1 MKLRLGTRKSLLALA
16 QSGQIKAALEAKH
29 TGLSVELVGIET
41 RGDQILDKPLYQ
53 IDGKEFFTAE
63 LDLALLRGE
72 VDFTVHSFKDLSLER
87 PAMITLCAVPER
99 ALPHDVALFA
109 PDILDRVQRGR
120 TLRIGTSSPR
130 RLAFAPRLLVDLIPG
145 NPKIEIVSLR
155 GNVNTR
161 LGKIFEPEDASQTL
175 DGVILAAA
183 GLERLMMS
191 AECPTSLKDQ
201 VSRSRKMMLPL
212 LECAPAPAQGA
223 LALESRSDAKEV
235 IRILSAIH
243 DPITADGV
251 QRERQFLA
259 ESGGGCHQKLGA
271 IHIDGIGTWN
281 LEDQDG
287 QILSVL
293 RRGTRHTAQERPK
306 RPQIVRSDQMF
317 KRRSLDVSLSTIP
330 AGPLFVAHSSAWVP
344 GAESGRTV
352 WCAGSSTW
360 KSLAK
365 QGIWVEACADGLGEV
380 RFTKI
385 AQSRIL
391 GAHSRMVQLTHS
403 DAAGT
408 NDIAVYQLD
417 AEEIAESFY
426 SADAYFWTSG
436 SQWDRASFV
445 AKERGFEAS
454 FRNKTHA
461 CGPGKTE
468 THLRKCGIDPLVF
481 LNGKDFESWTLE
493 S

>member
-16 QSGQIKAALEAKH
+16 QSGQVKAALEEKH
-29 TGLSVELVGIET
+29 PGLNVELVGIET
-41 RGDQILDKPLYQ
+41 RGDQILDKPLHQ

-87 PAMITLCAVPER
+87 PAAITLCAVPER
-99 ALPHDVALFA
+99 VLPHDLALFA
-109 PDILDRVQRGR
+109 PDVLDRIRTGR
-120 TLRIGTSSPR
+120 SIRVGTSSPR
-130 RLAFAPRLLVDLIPG
+130 RLAFVPLLLKELLPG
-145 NPKIEIVSLR
+145 NPNIEIVSLR

-161 LGKIFEPEDASQTL
+161 LGKIFEPEAKTGSL

-183 GLERLMMS
+183 GLERLLIS
-191 AECPTSLKDQ
+191 ASCPQSLRDQ
-201 VSRSRKMMLPL
+201 VKAARKMLLPL

-223 LALESRSDAKEV
+223 LAIEARSDAKET
-235 IRILSAIH
+235 IRLLSSIH

-259 ESGGGCHQKLGA
+259 ESGGGCHQRLGA

-281 LEDQDG
+281 LEDQEG
-287 QILSVL
+287 LLRSVL
-293 RRGTRHTAQERPK
+293 RRGTRHTEHKKPL

-317 KRRSLDVSLSTIP
+317 KRTSLDVSKDSIP
-330 AGPLFVAHSSAWVP
+330 DGPVFVAHSSAWLSGVDQ
-344 GAESGRTV
+344 GRTI
-352 WCAGSSTW
+352 WCAGSATW
-360 KSLAK
+360 RSLAK
-365 QGIWVEACADGLGEV
+365 QGVWVEACADGLGET
-380 RFTKI
+380 RFSKI
-385 AQSRIL
+385 ARSKIL
-391 GAHSRMVQLTHS
+391 SADRSMIQLTHA
-403 DAAGT
+403 DAAGPS
-408 NDIAVYQLD
+408 DIAIYKL
-417 AEEIAESFY
+417 EPTEISDSFF

-436 SQWDRASFV
+436 SQWDRASLV

-468 THLRKCGIDPLVF
+468 THLKKCGIDPLVF

-493 S
+493 N